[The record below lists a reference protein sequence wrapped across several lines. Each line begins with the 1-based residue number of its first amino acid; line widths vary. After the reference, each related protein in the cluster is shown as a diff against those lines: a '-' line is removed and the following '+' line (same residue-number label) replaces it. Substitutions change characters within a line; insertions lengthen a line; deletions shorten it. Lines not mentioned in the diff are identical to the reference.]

1 MLFAKSA
8 TRTVSRSVSTVGL
21 LRPLNHQKAAATTAT
36 SATAAMT
43 AVTRERG
50 GAAAAISPDGGRA
63 AAPESDNGTD
73 DEAGNGADDG
83 KVFDDSEP
91 GTPELAG
98 AGPSS
103 HDHSGR

>member
-1 MLFAKSA
+1 
-8 TRTVSRSVSTVGL
+8 
-21 LRPLNHQKAAATTAT
+21 
-36 SATAAMT
+36 MT

-98 AGPSS
+98 ADPAAAAGVKLAAGTAAVTVAVAVREVSNS
-103 HDHSGR
+103 RRIRFKSARRSDAC